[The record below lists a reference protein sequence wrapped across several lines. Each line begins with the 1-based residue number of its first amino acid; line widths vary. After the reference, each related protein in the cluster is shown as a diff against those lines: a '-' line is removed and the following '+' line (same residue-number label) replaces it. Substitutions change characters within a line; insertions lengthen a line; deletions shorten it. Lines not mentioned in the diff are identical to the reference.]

1 MYSNDYLLKNGI
13 TNIEELVDKSVYLI
27 FPAQEIVRCKI
38 YRVQYGK
45 PQEWL
50 LCVPETYKA
59 SELGKRIFFTKEEA
73 EKYQLQQLNEY
84 TNEQRERIIKQKVEE
99 RNKELEELDRLLEK
113 YPTPESR
120 MPINNTCCM
129 CSHIDEVNS
138 PVHLCAIC
146 VKQNMF
152 DYDMD
157 KVKKLF
163 GEIEDDKF

>member
-73 EKYQLQQLNEY
+73 EKYQLQQLDKY
-84 TNEQRERIIKQKVEE
+84 SNEQRERIVKQKIEE
-99 RNKELEELDRLLEK
+99 RNKELEDLNRLLTKYPDEESRKEVSLCEICKTPSIQEK
-113 YPTPESR
+113 YNVSDYR
-120 MPINNTCCM
+120 YWLCDDCDNYINFKCDMN
-129 CSHIDEVNS
+129 EV
-138 PVHLCAIC
+138 I
-146 VKQNMF
+146 
-152 DYDMD
+152 
-157 KVKKLF
+157 KLF
-163 GEIEDDKF
+163 GK

>member
-59 SELGKRIFFTKEEA
+59 SDLGKRIFFTKEEA
-73 EKYQLQQLNEY
+73 EKYQLQQLDKY
-84 TNEQRERIIKQKVEE
+84 SNEQRERIVKQKIEE
-99 RNKELEELDRLLEK
+99 RNKELEDLNRLLTKYPDEESRKEVSLCEICKTPSIQEK
-113 YPTPESR
+113 YNVSDYR
-120 MPINNTCCM
+120 YWLCDDCDNYINFKCDMN
-129 CSHIDEVNS
+129 EV
-138 PVHLCAIC
+138 
-146 VKQNMF
+146 M
-152 DYDMD
+152 
-157 KVKKLF
+157 KLF
-163 GEIEDDKF
+163 GK

>member
-84 TNEQRERIIKQKVEE
+84 TKKQQETVVRQKIKE
-99 RNKELEELDRLLEK
+99 RNKELEDLNRLLTK
-113 YPTPESR
+113 YPDEESR
-120 MPINNTCCM
+120 KEVCLCKICKHDVSDYRYWLCKDRNNCNNFKCD
-129 CSHIDEVNS
+129 I
-138 PVHLCAIC
+138 
-146 VKQNMF
+146 
-152 DYDMD
+152 D
-157 KVKKLF
+157 KVMKLF
-163 GEIEDDKF
+163 GKSDKDKE

>member
-138 PVHLCAIC
+138 PVYLCTIC

-163 GEIEDDKF
+163 GEIEDDKL

>member
-73 EKYQLQQLNEY
+73 EKYQLQQLDKY
-84 TNEQRERIIKQKVEE
+84 TNEQRERIIKQKIEE
-99 RNKELEELDRLLEK
+99 RNKELEDLNRLLTK
-113 YPTPESR
+113 YPDEESR
-120 MPINNTCCM
+120 KEVCLCKICKHDVSDYRYWLCKDRNNCNNFKCD
-129 CSHIDEVNS
+129 I
-138 PVHLCAIC
+138 
-146 VKQNMF
+146 
-152 DYDMD
+152 D
-157 KVKKLF
+157 KVMKLF
-163 GEIEDDKF
+163 GKSDKDKE